1 MSAFAAF
8 LAQSK
13 AASTV
18 STYLAAVKH
27 HHLAQGFDA
36 NLISSPQLAMALR
49 GMQRHQ
55 TRRRTRLPI
64 TYSLLESILQHL
76 ATDFPG
82 RQHDKKML
90 KAAISLA
97 FHGLLRAS
105 EFTSPTTVSY
115 NPKKTLLKSDITIRH
130 HTIRLQ
136 IKASKTDQRG
146 HGQTILLGCTNSS
159 TCPISLI
166 EQYLEASHHPSPHL
180 PLFHFAD
187 GKLLMRY
194 SLATSLKECIIAVG
208 ENPKHFSTHSIRIG
222 GATAAAAAGITPSI
236 IQELGRW
243 RSNCFRQYTRHPNRR
258 LAGTAYRM
266 ATATNL
272 KRLIGHPCPKQHHK
286 CCHSRRRQYHAH
298 HSRRRVTAFQ

>member
-1 MSAFAAF
+1 MPPNQA
-8 LAQSK
+8 
-13 AASTV
+13 T
-18 STYLAAVKH
+18 H
-27 HHLAQGFDA
+27 
-36 NLISSPQLAMALR
+36 SP
-49 GMQRHQ
+49 
-55 TRRRTRLPI
+55 PI

-82 RQHDKKML
+82 RKHDKKML

-115 NPKKTLLKSDITIRH
+115 NPKKTLLKSDIIIRH

-166 EQYLEASHHPSPHL
+166 EQYLEASHHLSPHL

-187 GKLLMRY
+187 GKLLTRY

-208 ENPKHFSTHSIRIG
+208 ENPKHFSTHSLRIG

-272 KRLIGHPCPKQHHK
+272 KRFIGHPCLKQHHK
-286 CCHSRRRQYHAH
+286 RCHSRRRQHQRH
-298 HSRRRVTAFQ
+298 HSCRRVTAFQ